1 MTMPVPN
8 TNPSTSNPAP
18 EPKTETPPTPTE
30 AKPAAAPARPR
41 VAFSSLAP
49 AERLHVCRVAANQA
63 IGGKLPLEV
72 RRAIL
77 ADYEGVPAAAFAPD
91 PTGPGWAEK
100 LANGAEAAL
109 VIVVGAAAGMVGL
122 FLLAEAAKALLRSTG
137 LMAPAAAPAAL
148 PAAATIA
155 PDEVGINEAKLH
167 FPGSP
172 IWVELGAS
180 GGRRVLQPGPRL
192 FSSEAHRGKL

>member
-30 AKPAAAPARPR
+30 AKPARPR
-41 VAFSSLAP
+41 IAFSSLNP
-49 AERLHVCRVAANQA
+49 AERLYVCRVAANQQ
-63 IGGKLPLEV
+63 IGGKLPLGV
-72 RRAIL
+72 REAIL

-137 LMAPAAAPAAL
+137 LMAPATPAAL
-148 PAAATIA
+148 PTATVVA
-155 PDEVGINEAKLH
+155 PDEVGINEAK
-167 FPGSP
+167 
-172 IWVELGAS
+172 
-180 GGRRVLQPGPRL
+180 
-192 FSSEAHRGKL
+192 